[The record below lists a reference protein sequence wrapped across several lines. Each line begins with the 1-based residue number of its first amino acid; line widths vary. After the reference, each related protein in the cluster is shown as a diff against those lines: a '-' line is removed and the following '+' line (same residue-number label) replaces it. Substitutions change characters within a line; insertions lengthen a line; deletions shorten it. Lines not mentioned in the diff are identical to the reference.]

1 MLKNFITVAMR
12 NMLRYKGY
20 SAINIA
26 GLAIGLACS
35 IYIGAYVVNEL
46 TFDGF
51 HSKAKQIYR
60 ICLDGKINEQSI
72 LSPVSNAPIA
82 PTMKVEIPGVENFC
96 RIEGTVD
103 MMMRYENKIF
113 NEGGLIFT
121 DSTFFQFFDFKLLS
135 GDAKTVL
142 REPHTI
148 VLSQEMANKYFGSED
163 PMGKMIKSENDTILY
178 RVTGICENVPD
189 NSHIKFDMVASICG
203 NESIKNDI
211 WLGNSFAAYVMLQP
225 NVKQADIEKKMHDL
239 LLKYGEPQLKQILN
253 ISWNDFVKAG
263 NHYEYFLEPLLDVH
277 LYSKTLS
284 GSEAKMVYI
293 FIIIAVFILLIACI
307 NFMNLSTARAANRA
321 KEVGIRKVLGSQRRF
336 LMLQFLSE
344 AFFISLL
351 SLILAVMLLE
361 LLMPSLNSFLDIKLN
376 INYFQNW
383 FIIPSLLAL
392 VVIVGVLAGSYPAFV
407 LANFQPVAVLKGK
420 MKAGSKSSVLRK
432 ILVVFQFT
440 ISTIILLGTLVIY
453 QQINYFLNKNLGF
466 NKEQMLIIQRASTLG
481 KQTQAFQDEIR
492 KDPNIVNTSNSNT
505 LPGYLNSNQGYQFEG
520 VDPSKTFIF
529 WRMEADPQ
537 YLKTMGIDLVEGRFF
552 EEGSKADS
560 NVVILNE
567 SATREL
573 GFKTPKEAMGK
584 RIIDL
589 RPHSDHNQFLPI
601 VGIVKDWHFQSLHS
615 QIAPMIFHLK
625 HPENSGVVN
634 VRLRPENN
642 KQTIS
647 MIEKTWKKF
656 TNDQPFEYFFI
667 DKKLEEL
674 YKSETQVGKISTFFA
689 FLAIF
694 IACLGLFGLISFT
707 SLLRTKEIGIRKTLG
722 ASTQTI
728 IYLLSKETI
737 ILVIVSS
744 LIAYPVAY
752 YYMDKWLQNF
762 VYRMNIN
769 WLVFVLTTF
778 LVILIALLTVS
789 FQAIKAARRNPIEAL
804 RYE

>member
-789 FQAIKAARRNPIEAL
+789 FQAIKAARRNSIEAL

>member
-647 MIEKTWKKF
+647 TIEKTWKKF